1 MSVKFFFYKQETAY
15 DMRISDWSSDVC
27 SSDLPSAKRE
37 TGDGGE
43 EWAVKILGEIA
54 GTDPAADQRGQHE
67 ARARLDAVAAGV
79 ALRLKRLAIAIV
91 AAVERSDG
99 EDRAFGPHL
108 IFGRQFGG
116 GEGAVAEALDRK
128 STRLNSSH

>member
-1 MSVKFFFYKQETAY
+1 M
-15 DMRISDWSSDVC
+15 
-27 SSDLPSAKRE
+27 
-37 TGDGGE
+37 
-43 EWAVKILGEIA
+43 A
-54 GTDPAADQRGQHE
+54 GTEPAADQRGKHE

-116 GEGAVAEALDRK
+116 GEGAVAEALVDRLAERVDPFAIGAVFGAHPTGDAQPVAGACPPDEAVEDVDRK

>member
-1 MSVKFFFYKQETAY
+1 M
-15 DMRISDWSSDVC
+15 
-27 SSDLPSAKRE
+27 
-37 TGDGGE
+37 
-43 EWAVKILGEIA
+43 A
-54 GTDPAADQRGQHE
+54 GTEPAADQRGKHE

-99 EDRAFGPHL
+99 EDRAFGTHL

-116 GEGAVAEALDRK
+116 GEGAVAEALVDRPAERVDPLAIGAVFGAP
-128 STRLNSSH
+128 STGDAQPVDGACPPDDAEEAVEIGRAHVCTPV